1 MPAPLRICHITTV
14 HPWSDTRIFERMCVS
29 LAARGHDVTLVA
41 PVEGDRLEQ
50 GVRIIPTRLNGKLKR
65 LVAVPGLLRRL
76 AALRAHIYHFHDP
89 ELLPWMAA
97 FRGAGGARRVVYDVH
112 EYYAETV
119 VDSNYFR
126 WRPASLAAGVVFGRA
141 EPWLARRLDAVVG
154 VTEPIAQRFRG
165 GPVRVAVIRNMVP
178 LERVP
183 RPLEPVALPSSRT
196 VVLAGV
202 MDRNRLMQ
210 ELLQA
215 LAAVVSDWPDLHF
228 LGIGDLLTDPYG
240 DELRRL
246 AQQLGIGDR
255 IAFAPRQPWGRLQSY
270 LAQSVAG
277 MVLLADR
284 INFRWSLPTRLF
296 EFMLHG
302 VPVIASDVPL
312 VREVVESCGCGILL
326 DSARPEAIAAALR
339 RLLAD
344 PAEARRLGERGRQA
358 VLARYNWEAEM
369 DRLEALYR
377 AL

>member
-1 MPAPLRICHITTV
+1 
-14 HPWSDTRIFERMCVS
+14 
-29 LAARGHDVTLVA
+29 
-41 PVEGDRLEQ
+41 
-50 GVRIIPTRLNGKLKR
+50 
-65 LVAVPGLLRRL
+65 
-76 AALRAHIYHFHDP
+76 
-89 ELLPWMAA
+89 
-97 FRGAGGARRVVYDVH
+97 
-112 EYYAETV
+112 
-119 VDSNYFR
+119 
-126 WRPASLAAGVVFGRA
+126 
-141 EPWLARRLDAVVG
+141 
-154 VTEPIAQRFRG
+154 
-165 GPVRVAVIRNMVP
+165 
-178 LERVP
+178 
-183 RPLEPVALPSSRT
+183 
-196 VVLAGV
+196 